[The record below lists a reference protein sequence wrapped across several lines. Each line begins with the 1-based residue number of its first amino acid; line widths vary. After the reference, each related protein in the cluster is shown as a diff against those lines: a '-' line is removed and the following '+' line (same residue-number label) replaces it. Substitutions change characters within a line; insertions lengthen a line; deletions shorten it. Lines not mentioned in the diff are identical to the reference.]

1 MTDRDDTTATA
12 TRLNAELLAMV
23 RIASTIL
30 QYTSL
35 DDILAAITRE
45 LSQLIE
51 LQSFSRH
58 LAQLVEIVRS
68 HF

>member
-23 RIASTIL
+23 RIAGTIL
-30 QYTSL
+30 QFTKL
-35 DDILAAITRE
+35 DDILEAITRE

-51 LQSFSRH
+51 FDRSSVALISPTASR
-58 LAQLVEIVRS
+58 
-68 HF
+68 